1 MSTPAPIPSPSATPP
16 TAALPDVIDLLA
28 GIEPGDHLDT
38 IRRHRLD
45 ARTHAQESYRA
56 LFAPTAPAPGTVT
69 LAERLA
75 VAAFVAGLHQQAD
88 AAAFYAA
95 ALVAQDAGAGLAQA
109 IAAEV
114 SRGAA
119 QGPYG
124 HYPAGPLSRENTD
137 GSAYAVGEAQRAV
150 LGLRLSAG
158 LAHAHL
164 LTFHPRDASPEA
176 LQALLDAGWSA
187 TDVVVLSQL
196 VAFLSFQIRVVVGL
210 RLLAAH
216 PAPAA
221 SSSTPHTAEAQP

>member
-1 MSTPAPIPSPSATPP
+1 MSHANPSSPSGQT
-16 TAALPDVIDLLA
+16 LPDVIDLLV

-38 IRRHRLD
+38 LRRHRLQ

-56 LFAPTAPAPGTVT
+56 LFAPTAPAPGSVT
-69 LAERLA
+69 PVERLA
-75 VAAFVAGLHQQAD
+75 VAAFVAGLHQQPD

-124 HYPAGPLSRENTD
+124 RYPEGLLSRENTD
-137 GSAYAVGEAQRAV
+137 GPVYAVGDAQRAV
-150 LGLRLSAG
+150 LGVRLSAA

-164 LTFHPRDASPEA
+164 LTFRLRDASPEA

-187 TDVVVLSQL
+187 TDIVILSQL

-210 RLLAAH
+210 RALAAH

-221 SSSTPHTAEAQP
+221 PSSPRTAETQP

>member
-1 MSTPAPIPSPSATPP
+1 MSQANPSSPSGQ
-16 TAALPDVIDLLA
+16 ALPDVIDLLV
-28 GIEPGDHLDT
+28 GIEPGDLLDT
-38 IRRHRLD
+38 LRRHRLQ

-56 LFAPTAPAPGTVT
+56 LFTPTAPAPGTVT
-69 LAERLA
+69 PVERLA
-75 VAAFVAGLHQQAD
+75 VAAFVAGLHQQPD

-95 ALVAQDAGAGLAQA
+95 ALVAQDAGVGLAQA

-124 HYPAGPLSRENTD
+124 HYPEGPLSRENTD
-137 GSAYAVGEAQRAV
+137 GLVYAVGDAQRAV
-150 LGLRLSAG
+150 LGVRLSAA

-164 LTFHPRDASPEA
+164 LTFRLRDASPEA

-187 TDVVVLSQL
+187 TDIVVLSQL

-210 RLLAAH
+210 RALAAH
-216 PAPAA
+216 PASAA
-221 SSSTPHTAEAQP
+221 PSSPRTAETQP

>member
-1 MSTPAPIPSPSATPP
+1 MSQAIPSSPSGQT
-16 TAALPDVIDLLA
+16 LPDVIDLLV
-28 GIEPGDHLDT
+28 GIQPGDRLDT
-38 IRRHRLD
+38 LRRHRLQ

-69 LAERLA
+69 PVERLA
-75 VAAFVAGLHQQAD
+75 VAAFVAGLHQQPD

-124 HYPAGPLSRENTD
+124 RYPEGPLSRENTD
-137 GSAYAVGEAQRAV
+137 GLVYAVGDAQRPV
-150 LGLRLSAG
+150 LGVRLSAA

-164 LTFHPRDASPEA
+164 LTFRPRDASPEA
-176 LQALLDAGWSA
+176 LQALLNAGWSA
-187 TDVVVLSQL
+187 TDIVVLSQL

-210 RLLAAH
+210 RALAAH
-216 PAPAA
+216 PASAA
-221 SSSTPHTAEAQP
+221 PSSPRTAEAQP

>member
-1 MSTPAPIPSPSATPP
+1 MSQATPSSP
-16 TAALPDVIDLLA
+16 TGQTLHDVIDLLT

-38 IRRHRLD
+38 LRRHRLQ

-56 LFAPTAPAPGTVT
+56 LFAPTAPAPGAVT
-69 LAERLA
+69 LVERLA
-75 VAAFVAGLHQQAD
+75 VAAFVAGLHQQPD

-95 ALVAQDAGAGLAQA
+95 ALVAQDAGAGLAPA

-124 HYPAGPLSRENTD
+124 HYPAGPLTRENTS
-137 GSAYAVGEAQRAV
+137 GPAYAVGEAQRAV
-150 LGLRLSAG
+150 LGARLSVG

-164 LTFHPRDASPEA
+164 LAFHPRDAGPEA

-187 TDVVVLSQL
+187 TDIVILSQL

-210 RLLAAH
+210 RTLAAH

-221 SSSTPHTAEAQP
+221 SSSTHRIAKAQP

>member
-1 MSTPAPIPSPSATPP
+1 MSQANPFSPSGQT
-16 TAALPDVIDLLA
+16 LPDVIDLLA
-28 GIEPGDHLDT
+28 GIEPGDRLDT
-38 IRRHRLD
+38 LRRHRLQ

-69 LAERLA
+69 PVERLA
-75 VAAFVAGLHQQAD
+75 VAAFVAGLHQQPD

-124 HYPAGPLSRENTD
+124 HYPEGRLSRENTD
-137 GSAYAVGEAQRAV
+137 GPVYAVGDAQRAV
-150 LGLRLSAG
+150 LGVRLSAA

-164 LTFHPRDASPEA
+164 LTFRPRDASPEA
-176 LQALLDAGWSA
+176 LQALLNAGWSA
-187 TDVVVLSQL
+187 TDIVVLSQL

-210 RLLAAH
+210 RALAAH
-216 PAPAA
+216 PASAA
-221 SSSTPHTAEAQP
+221 PSSPRTAEAQP

>member
-1 MSTPAPIPSPSATPP
+1 MSQANPSPPP
-16 TAALPDVIDLLA
+16 SHTLPDVIDLLV

-38 IRRHRLD
+38 IRRHRLQ

-75 VAAFVAGLHQQAD
+75 VAAFVAGLHQQPD

-95 ALVAQDAGAGLAQA
+95 ALVAQDAGAGLASA
-109 IAAEV
+109 IAADV

-119 QGPYG
+119 LGPYG
-124 HYPAGPLSRENTD
+124 HFPAGPLSRENTD
-137 GSAYAVGEAQRAV
+137 GPAYTVGDAQRAV
-150 LGLRLSAG
+150 LGARLSAG

-164 LTFHPRDASPEA
+164 LTLHPRDASPEA

-187 TDVVVLSQL
+187 TDIVILSQL

-210 RLLAAH
+210 RALAAH
-216 PAPAA
+216 PAPATP
-221 SSSTPHTAEAQP
+221 SSTPRTAEAQP

>member
-1 MSTPAPIPSPSATPP
+1 MSQDHPASPSGQT
-16 TAALPDVIDLLA
+16 LPDVIDLLA
-28 GIEPGDHLDT
+28 GIEPGDRLDT
-38 IRRHRLD
+38 IRRHRLQ

-56 LFAPTAPAPGTVT
+56 LFAPAAPAPGTVT
-69 LAERLA
+69 PAERLA
-75 VAAFVAGLHQQAD
+75 VAAFVAGLHLQPD

-124 HYPAGPLSRENTD
+124 RYPAGPLSREDTS
-137 GSAYAVGEAQRAV
+137 GPVYAVGEAQRAV
-150 LGLRLSAG
+150 LGARLSAG

-176 LQALLDAGWSA
+176 LQVLLEAGWPA
-187 TDVVVLSQL
+187 TDIVILSQL

-210 RLLAAH
+210 RALAAH

-221 SSSTPHTAEAQP
+221 PSSPRTAEAQP

>member
-1 MSTPAPIPSPSATPP
+1 MSQAIPSSPSGQT
-16 TAALPDVIDLLA
+16 LPDVIDLLV
-28 GIEPGDHLDT
+28 GIEPGDHLGT
-38 IRRHRLD
+38 LRRHRLQ

-69 LAERLA
+69 PVERLA
-75 VAAFVAGLHQQAD
+75 VAAFVAGLHQQPD

-124 HYPAGPLSRENTD
+124 RYPEGPLSRENTD
-137 GSAYAVGEAQRAV
+137 GPVYAVGEAQRAV
-150 LGLRLSAG
+150 LGVRLSAA

-164 LTFHPRDASPEA
+164 LTFRPRDASPEA
-176 LQALLDAGWSA
+176 LQALLEAGWSA
-187 TDVVVLSQL
+187 TDIVILSQL

-210 RLLAAH
+210 RALAAH
-216 PAPAA
+216 PASAA
-221 SSSTPHTAEAQP
+221 PSSPRTAEAQP

>member
-1 MSTPAPIPSPSATPP
+1 MSQANPSSPSGQT
-16 TAALPDVIDLLA
+16 LPDVIDLLA
-28 GIEPGDHLDT
+28 GIEPGDRLDT
-38 IRRHRLD
+38 IRRHRLQ

-56 LFAPTAPAPGTVT
+56 LFAPTAPAPGAVT
-69 LAERLA
+69 IAERLA
-75 VAAFVAGLHQQAD
+75 VAAFVAGLHQQPD

-124 HYPAGPLSRENTD
+124 RYPAGPLSRENTS
-137 GSAYAVGEAQRAV
+137 GPAYAVGEAQRDV
-150 LGLRLSAG
+150 LGARLSAG

-164 LTFHPRDASPEA
+164 LAFHPRDASPEA
-176 LQALLDAGWSA
+176 LQALLEAGWSA
-187 TDVVVLSQL
+187 TDIVILSQL

-210 RLLAAH
+210 RALAAH
-216 PAPAA
+216 PASAIP
-221 SSSTPHTAEAQP
+221 SSRRTAEIQP

>member
-1 MSTPAPIPSPSATPP
+1 MSQANPSSLPGHT
-16 TAALPDVIDLLA
+16 LPDVIDLLV
-28 GIEPGDHLDT
+28 GIEPGDRLDT
-38 IRRHRLD
+38 IRRHRLQ

-56 LFAPTAPAPGTVT
+56 LFVPTAPAPGAVT

-75 VAAFVAGLHQQAD
+75 VAAFVAGLYQQPD
-88 AAAFYAA
+88 ASAFYAA

-124 HYPAGPLSRENTD
+124 HYPVGPLSRENTD
-137 GSAYAVGEAQRAV
+137 GPVYAVGEAQRAV
-150 LGLRLSAG
+150 LGARLSAG

-164 LTFHPRDASPEA
+164 LAFHPRDANPQA

-187 TDVVVLSQL
+187 TDIVILSQL

-210 RLLAAH
+210 RALAAH
-216 PAPAA
+216 PASPIP
-221 SSSTPHTAEAQP
+221 SSSRTAETQP

>member
-1 MSTPAPIPSPSATPP
+1 MSQANPSSLPGQT
-16 TAALPDVIDLLA
+16 LPDVIDLLV
-28 GIEPGDHLDT
+28 GIEPGDRLDT
-38 IRRHRLD
+38 IRRHRLQ

-56 LFAPTAPAPGTVT
+56 LFVPTAPAPGAVT
-69 LAERLA
+69 LAERLT
-75 VAAFVAGLHQQAD
+75 VAAFVAGLHQQPD

-137 GSAYAVGEAQRAV
+137 GLAYAVGEAQSAV
-150 LGLRLSAG
+150 LGARLSAG

-164 LTFHPRDASPEA
+164 LTFRPRDASSEA

-187 TDVVVLSQL
+187 TDIVILSQL

-210 RLLAAH
+210 RTLAAH
-216 PAPAA
+216 PASP
-221 SSSTPHTAEAQP
+221 TPLSPRTAEAQP

>member
-1 MSTPAPIPSPSATPP
+1 MSQAIPSSPSGQT
-16 TAALPDVIDLLA
+16 LPDVIDLLV

-38 IRRHRLD
+38 LRRHRLQ

-56 LFAPTAPAPGTVT
+56 LFAPTAPAPGSVT
-69 LAERLA
+69 PVERLA
-75 VAAFVAGLHQQAD
+75 VAAFVAGLHQQPD

-95 ALVAQDAGAGLAQA
+95 ALMAQDAGAGLAQA

-124 HYPAGPLSRENTD
+124 RYPEGPLSRENTD
-137 GSAYAVGEAQRAV
+137 GPVYAVGDAQRAV
-150 LGLRLSAG
+150 LGVRLSAA

-164 LTFHPRDASPEA
+164 LTFRPRDASPEA
-176 LQALLDAGWSA
+176 LQTLLDAGWSA
-187 TDVVVLSQL
+187 TDIVILSQL

-210 RLLAAH
+210 RALAAH
-216 PAPAA
+216 PASTAP
-221 SSSTPHTAEAQP
+221 SSPRTAEAQP

>member
-1 MSTPAPIPSPSATPP
+1 MSQANPSSPSGQT
-16 TAALPDVIDLLA
+16 LPDVIDLLA
-28 GIEPGDHLDT
+28 GIEPGDRLDT
-38 IRRHRLD
+38 IRRHRLQ

-56 LFAPTAPAPGTVT
+56 LFAPTAPAPGAVT
-69 LAERLA
+69 IAERLA
-75 VAAFVAGLHQQAD
+75 VAAFVAGLHQQPD

-124 HYPAGPLSRENTD
+124 RYPAGPLSRENTS
-137 GSAYAVGEAQRAV
+137 GPAYSVGEAQRDV
-150 LGLRLSAG
+150 LGARLSAG

-164 LTFHPRDASPEA
+164 LAFHPRDASPEA
-176 LQALLDAGWSA
+176 LQALLEAGWSA
-187 TDVVVLSQL
+187 TDIVILSQL

-210 RLLAAH
+210 RALAAH
-216 PAPAA
+216 PASAIP
-221 SSSTPHTAEAQP
+221 SSRRTAEIQP